1 MIPFQWLLWFIHS
14 ISTDEK
20 NNARKSSAG
29 KIQGELKLS
38 IEYRKDALLVMVHHA
53 KDLAMPDGS
62 KEAPNSYVKV
72 FLNKKV
78 LIQRNFG
85 SYISAQC
92 WFMIEFTGQFF
103 LIGISSSRSIKDNKE
118 KNKSRSPKLQ
128 SNIHGNGNFYLSH

>member
-1 MIPFQWLLWFIHS
+1 MLLFLDPESVSKQQMVCIHS

-53 KDLAMPDGS
+53 KDLALPDGS

-78 LIQRNFG
+78 LMQRNFRP
-85 SYISAQC
+85 
-92 WFMIEFTGQFF
+92 M
-103 LIGISSSRSIKDNKE
+103 LIYDLIYRSILFNRYIFIQIHQRQQRE
-118 KNKSRSPKLQ
+118 KQK
-128 SNIHGNGNFYLSH
+128 

>member
-1 MIPFQWLLWFIHS
+1 MDTFCTPFRWLLLLIH
-14 ISTDEK
+14 IVSTDEK

-72 FLNKKV
+72 FLNKEV
-78 LIQRNFG
+78 LIRLEG
-85 SYISAQC
+85 V
-92 WFMIEFTGQFF
+92 
-103 LIGISSSRSIKDNKE
+103 
-118 KNKSRSPKLQ
+118 
-128 SNIHGNGNFYLSH
+128 

>member
-1 MIPFQWLLWFIHS
+1 MHS

-38 IEYRKDALLVMVHHA
+38 LEYRKDALLVMVHHA

-72 FLNKKV
+72 IKLPENLSEYFLQCPKDFCKMYTLISERKRKIRQNTFRPFYCAQSAFSWILFIV
-78 LIQRNFG
+78 LHKAN
-85 SYISAQC
+85 
-92 WFMIEFTGQFF
+92 E
-103 LIGISSSRSIKDNKE
+103 
-118 KNKSRSPKLQ
+118 
-128 SNIHGNGNFYLSH
+128 NFYLS